1 MKNKFINW
9 LKKFFNK
16 NKTIIN
22 KNKTI
27 ISIIFIGLMFIV
39 LLDIN
44 ITYFFPI
51 FIYRIDISK
60 LL

>member
-1 MKNKFINW
+1 MKNIFVNK
-9 LKKFFNK
+9 LKQFF
-16 NKTIIN
+16 N

-44 ITYFFPI
+44 ITYFSPI

-60 LL
+60 

>member
-1 MKNKFINW
+1 MKNKFVNK
-9 LKKFFNK
+9 LKQFF
-16 NKTIIN
+16 N

-44 ITYFFPI
+44 ITYFSPI
-51 FIYRIDISK
+51 FIYRIDIRSEERRGG
-60 LL
+60 

>member
-9 LKKFFNK
+9 LKKFF
-16 NKTIIN
+16 N